1 MIIGQEVSMRINRN
15 MLLKLANDT
24 AEKSVNADRSIIAI
38 YLQGS
43 LLSDEPL
50 IGNTADIDLFFV
62 HNDEVSIEREIVKV
76 SDEVHLDISHHSHR
90 VYRQP
95 RELRVD
101 PWLGPVI
108 YNCKIM
114 YDPQHFIDFVQA
126 SVRGQFNNPENVVTR
141 VQKQAVHA
149 REMWESFNDAPHQP
163 DPQDASLYL
172 QALEHSADAIA
183 GLNGHSLTERRF
195 LPSLLQYAEAVH
207 KPGLYKGFLGLLGA
221 SAVDANGIRTWLPE
235 WRSAYSSL
243 AENQAPVR
251 LHIHRLLYYERAI
264 AVMLDGQT
272 PHDALWPLWRTWTH
286 IIRVLPDDS
295 THRAAWQTAGERLGL
310 LGEAFSEK
318 IEALDAY
325 LDQVEELLENW
336 GRENGIQAPT

>member
-1 MIIGQEVSMRINRN
+1 MRINRN

-24 AEKSVNADRSIIAI
+24 VEKCVSTDHSIIAI

-43 LLSDEPL
+43 LLGEEPL

-62 HNDEVSIEREIVKV
+62 HNDEVPIAREIIRI

-95 RELRVD
+95 RELRVH

-126 SVRGQFNNPENVVTR
+126 SVRGQFNNSENVIIR

-149 REMWESFNDAPHQP
+149 REMWESFNSAPRQP
-163 DPQDASLYL
+163 NPQDASLYL
-172 QALEHSADAIA
+172 HALEHAADAIA
-183 GLNGHSLTERRF
+183 GINGQNLAERRF
-195 LPSLLQYAEAVH
+195 LASLLQNAEAVH
-207 KPGLYKGFLGLLGA
+207 KTGLYKGFLGLLGA
-221 SAVDANGIRTWLPE
+221 SAVDADHIRAWLPE
-235 WRSAYSSL
+235 WKTTYGLL
-243 AENQAPVR
+243 ADIQAPVR
-251 LHIHRLLYYERAI
+251 LHPHRLLYYERAI
-264 AVMLDGQT
+264 GVMLESQT
-272 PHDALWPLWRTWTH
+272 PHDALWPLWHTWTDM
-286 IIRVLPDDS
+286 IRALPGDTS
-295 THRAAWQTAGERLGL
+295 HHTAWQTAGEALGL
-310 LGEAFSEK
+310 LGDAFKAK
-318 IEALDAY
+318 IEGLDAY
-325 LDQVEELLENW
+325 LDLVEELLESW